1 MYITC
6 YGVTAARTYTVHKR
20 HAEDASVGKY
30 YFPFVLVSGY
40 VGTIDRGVLF
50 LTVVGWLI
58 GVVLD
63 VQSEGE
69 EEERSATA
77 TRIHLHVLFSSME
90 SILCFLSTFPT
101 LLVTDVLL
109 TKPGK
114 TLVGPRT
121 VRLCEGLYL
130 FTRFQRVVGPEMVR
144 PQHRRKPSLQWDLTY
159 RHNPLGYYYS
169 R

>member
-1 MYITC
+1 M
-6 YGVTAARTYTVHKR
+6 TAARTYTVHKR

-63 VQSEGE
+63 VQSEGG

-77 TRIHLHVLFSSME
+77 TRIHLLFKNGVDSLLSLDFSYSSRYG
-90 SILCFLSTFPT
+90 CFVEETWQNTCRTADGEVMRGLVPIYSFSTCGRAG
-101 LLVTDVLL
+101 DGSSSASSKALL
-109 TKPGK
+109 T
-114 TLVGPRT
+114 VGP
-121 VRLCEGLYL
+121 
-130 FTRFQRVVGPEMVR
+130 
-144 PQHRRKPSLQWDLTY
+144 DL
-159 RHNPLGYYYS
+159 
-169 R
+169 